1 MFKSQLKFGIFTVMI
16 AAISLSGCKKDA
28 ELPEADEEELITTLR
43 LKFVNKSISS
53 DIRTFVFKDNDGN
66 GGNPPI
72 IDEIKLAPNAVYAL
86 TVDAV
91 LNESATPAQDIKKE
105 IEKEAQDHLF
115 VYKPTTGLNLT
126 ITITDKD
133 SKNLPIGL
141 AADAR
146 TAAASSGKL
155 QVLLRH
161 QPGTKNGTETPGGTD
176 IDATFNVAIQ

>member
-1 MFKSQLKFGIFTVMI
+1 MFKSQLKFGFFAVMI
-16 AAISLSGCKKDA
+16 AAISLLGCKKDA
-28 ELPEADEEELITTLR
+28 VLPEADEEELITTLR
-43 LKFVNKSISS
+43 LKFVNKAISS
-53 DIRTFVFKDNDGN
+53 DVRTFIFKDNDGN
-66 GGNPPI
+66 GGNPPL
-72 IDEIKLAPNAVYAL
+72 IDEIKLAPNAVYSM

-91 LNESATPAQDIKKE
+91 LNESASPAQDIKKE
-105 IEKEAQDHLF
+105 IEKEANDHLF

-146 TAAASSGKL
+146 TLAASSGKL

-161 QPGTKNGTETPGGTD
+161 QPGTKNGTEIPGGTD

>member
-1 MFKSQLKFGIFTVMI
+1 MFKSQLKFGLFAVMI
-16 AAISLSGCKKDA
+16 AAISVTGCKKDK
-28 ELPEADEEELITTLR
+28 ELPQDEEEELITTLR
-43 LKFVNKSISS
+43 LKFVNKALST
-53 DIRTFVFKDNDGN
+53 DVRTFTFKDIDGD
-66 GGNPPI
+66 GGKPPV
-72 IDEIKLAPNAVYAL
+72 IDDIKLAANAVYTL

-91 LNESATPAQDIKKE
+91 LNESASPAEDIKKE
-105 IEKEAQDHLF
+105 IQEEADEHLF

-141 AADAR
+141 AAEAKT
-146 TAAASSGKL
+146 TAVSAGKL

-161 QPGTKNGTETPGGTD
+161 QPGSKNGTETPGGTD